1 VKKAGCILVLFLPA
15 ILYIY
20 YCYSR
25 ATRFESAGKAAVR
38 LLEEDRRRTKPAT
51 LAEARRIAEEN
62 ARLAKARDTQDIER
76 LLKNQERR
84 LAMQAA
90 AQVAGEQAAV
100 VSCRSVASNSTQQSE
115 SVAWWSVDFEC
126 RWPGDT
132 LPNRTSVSVRLAK
145 KTLGWTVD

>member
-25 ATRFESAGKAAVR
+25 ATRFESAG
-38 LLEEDRRRTKPAT
+38 
-51 LAEARRIAEEN
+51 
-62 ARLAKARDTQDIER
+62 
-76 LLKNQERR
+76 NQERR